1 MSGSTPL
8 PLSTDQAL
16 APPSIS
22 EADAN
27 GAHMTTEPSVTSPA
41 DAQPTASTPHPTVP
55 PGMTKSALK
64 RQRKQEEF
72 QAKKLVKRQQE
83 KERKK
88 ARTAEIKRL
97 IAEGVMEKRESKK
110 RKKAGGAPHGARIV
124 IDMGFDELMTE
135 KEVKSM
141 ASQLAYCY
149 SANRASSHPFPIL
162 VTSFNGRLREGY
174 DKRGDF
180 KSWKGIEWW
189 YDGVEKLWEG
199 VKDTEGVDSAAEAGS
214 TPSGPAA
221 DAGSA
226 EAPAASSSSTP
237 LNTLG
242 VLSGQPCTRVPQS
255 TVTYL
260 TGDSPNVLTSLVPG
274 HTYILG
280 GIVDRNRYKNLCLN
294 KANSLGIS
302 HAQLPIGEYL
312 PEMQTRKVLTVNQ
325 VFEILVN
332 WVDAGEKD
340 GKEGWGEALRK
351 AMPERKFDPDARK
364 KRREA
369 RRKAGEAVSASEDEG
384 EDDQASGGV
393 YVAED
398 DLEDGKMI
406 VGKVAEAR
414 GVAHVAEEREGAEAV
429 VSNVDAKEVQG

>member
-1 MSGSTPL
+1 MSTSTPL
-8 PLSTDQAL
+8 PPSIDQAS
-16 APPSIS
+16 APASTSGP
-22 EADAN
+22 AAN
-27 GAHMTTEPSVTSPA
+27 GAAPTSEALTAPSA
-41 DAQPTASTPHPTVP
+41 DAQLTASTSTSTLP
-55 PGMTKSALK
+55 PGITKSALK
-64 RQRKQEEF
+64 RQRKQEAF

-88 ARTAEIKRL
+88 AKAAEIKRL
-97 IAEGVMEKRESKK
+97 VAEGVMEKPESKK
-110 RKKAGGAPHGARIV
+110 RKKAGGEPHGARIV

-149 SANRASSHPFPIL
+149 SANRASPHPFPIL

-180 KSWKGIEWW
+180 KSWKGVEWW
-189 YDGVEKLWEG
+189 DDGVEKLWDG
-199 VKDTEGVDSAAEAGS
+199 VREVAPADEAAETATSAGEAS
-214 TPSGPAA
+214 
-221 DAGSA
+221 SA
-226 EAPAASSSSTP
+226 EAPVASTPSIP

-242 VLSGQPCTRVPQS
+242 VFSGQPCTRVPRS

-260 TGDSPNVLTSLVPG
+260 TGDSPNVLTSLTPG

-294 KANSLGIS
+294 KANSLGIA

-332 WVDAGEKD
+332 WVEAGEKD

-351 AMPERKFDPDARK
+351 VMPERKFDPDARK

-369 RRKAGEAVSASEDEG
+369 RKKAGEAVSASEDEG
-384 EDDQASGGV
+384 EIGQADAGV

-398 DLEDGKMI
+398 EDEGEEVQMVVDK
-406 VGKVAEAR
+406 VDEVRGEAEVAEAR
-414 GVAHVAEEREGAEAV
+414 KEAEAV
-429 VSNVDAKEVQG
+429 VSNVDAEEVQG